1 MSRYLPAYAGL
12 LGLHFLF
19 FLGWLGWGRL
29 AAAWLLSENTKLD
42 QEEGR
47 ESGKAA
53 VVAKEEEK
61 IVAKEE

>member
-1 MSRYLPAYAGL
+1 M

-29 AAAWLLSENTKLD
+29 AAAWLLSENTKLA

-61 IVAKEE
+61 IAAKEE